1 MNKKNEYIGLSE
13 PNREELALLLKK
25 AKGSGRSM
33 RQFAEECGVNQS
45 TFSRMGN
52 QVFTGAS
59 SEKVLRAIAEHANP
73 ESGVTLD
80 ALMVANGMAKIVN
93 SATVSRISGME
104 IEKRFH
110 FVLMHELK
118 EAGDSAERV
127 DNMEF
132 RTGMTFSC
140 EPDIIVRSK
149 LLETSNDLWAFD
161 LLLQQ
166 QPSDGE
172 KNDRNNTTR
181 IYGRRILDRMG
192 RILPMFFNE
201 EQGSERI
208 GKYSFVIIDKEC
220 FSYIKAEFAN
230 YYVPFDMSFILFD
243 LDRDVIEEEF
253 IFKQPGGY
261 VSVSV
266 FNNSFEI
273 DS

>member
-1 MNKKNEYIGLSE
+1 MYKKNEYIGLSD
-13 PNREELALLLKK
+13 PNRKELALLLKK
-25 AKGSGRSM
+25 AKGGGRSM

-45 TFSRMGN
+45 TFSRMAN
-52 QVFTGAS
+52 QVFIGAS
-59 SEKVLRAIAEHANP
+59 SEKVLKAIAKHADP

-80 ALMVANGMAKIVN
+80 MLMAANGMAKVVD

-104 IEKRFH
+104 IEKRFKYA
-110 FVLMHELK
+110 LMHELK
-118 EAGDSAERV
+118 MAGDSAELV
-127 DNMEF
+127 DNMKF
-132 RTGMTFSC
+132 HTGMTFSG

-149 LLETSNDLWAFD
+149 LLESSNDLWAFD

-172 KNDRNNTTR
+172 KNGRNNTTR
-181 IYGRRILDRMG
+181 IYGRRILDRVG

-230 YYVPFDMSFILFD
+230 YSVPFDMSFILFD

-261 VSVSV
+261 VSTSV
-266 FNNSFEI
+266 FSDSSKI

>member
-1 MNKKNEYIGLSE
+1 MNKKKEYIGLSD
-13 PNREELALLLKK
+13 PNRAELALLLKK
-25 AKGSGRSM
+25 AKGGGRSM
-33 RQFAEECGVNQS
+33 RQFAAECGVSQS
-45 TFSRMGN
+45 TFSRMAN
-52 QVFTGAS
+52 QVFTDAS
-59 SEKVLRAIAEHANP
+59 SEKVLRAIAEHADP

-80 ALMVANGMAKIVN
+80 ALMAANGMAKIVN
-93 SATVSRISGME
+93 SATISRISGME

-118 EAGDSAERV
+118 EAGDSAERLN
-127 DNMEF
+127 NMEF

-140 EPDIIVRSK
+140 EPDIIIRSK
-149 LLETSNDLWAFD
+149 LLESSNDLWAFE

-166 QPSDGE
+166 KPSDGE

-181 IYGRRILDRMG
+181 IYGRRILDRVG

-220 FSYIKAEFAN
+220 FSYIKTEFAN
-230 YYVPFDMSFILFD
+230 YYVPFEMSFILFD

-253 IFKQPGGY
+253 LFKQPSGY
-261 VSVSV
+261 VSTSV
-266 FNNSFEI
+266 FNDSSKI

>member
-1 MNKKNEYIGLSE
+1 MNKKNEYIGLSD
-13 PNREELALLLKK
+13 PNRKELALLLKK
-25 AKGSGRSM
+25 AKGGGRSM

-45 TFSRMGN
+45 TFSRMAN
-52 QVFTGAS
+52 QVFIGAS
-59 SEKVLRAIAEHANP
+59 SEKVLRAIAEHADP
-73 ESGVTLD
+73 ESEVTLD
-80 ALMVANGMAKIVN
+80 ALMAANGMAKIVN

-104 IEKRFH
+104 IEKRFR

-132 RTGMTFSC
+132 CTGMTFSC

-149 LLETSNDLWAFD
+149 LLESSNDLWAFD

-201 EQGSERI
+201 EQGSKKI
-208 GKYSFVIIDKEC
+208 GKYSFVVIDREC
-220 FSYIKAEFAN
+220 FSYIKAEFTN

-253 IFKQPGGY
+253 IFKRPGGY
-261 VSVSV
+261 VSASV
-266 FNNSFEI
+266 FGNSFEI